1 MMDKHGYVNARL
13 TSFLE
18 KDNSFLTPWSWDP
31 KACENGTSSTKEKE
45 YITFPPGSY
54 FSYGDQI
61 IDRKNEFSFSSKEDP
76 IRDLPHKSRSLKS
89 DILPLSQRT
98 PNFNHNKQQQTHTRC
113 WVRILGLP
121 QEYWRPKILF
131 SIAGGVGVPI
141 CLDERT
147 SDRSSGFGHYAR
159 VLVEIDLSKKLY
171 HQILVQR
178 VGYSFTV
185 NLKFENLPSFCSFC
199 QCIGHTLEECTT
211 RHMISLR
218 NQSSKE
224 LNQ

>member
-1 MMDKHGYVNARL
+1 LIFILFQR
-13 TSFLE
+13 
-18 KDNSFLTPWSWDP
+18 
-31 KACENGTSSTKEKE
+31 
-45 YITFPPGSY
+45 
-54 FSYGDQI
+54 

-76 IRDLPHKSRSLKS
+76 RRDLSHESRSLKA
-89 DILPLSQRT
+89 DILPLSQQT
-98 PNFNHNKQQQTHTRC
+98 PKFNHNKQQQTHTRC

-141 CLDERT
+141 SLDERT
-147 SDRSSGFGHYAR
+147 TNRTFGHYAR

-178 VGYSFTV
+178 EGYSFPV
-185 NLKFENLPSFCSFC
+185 DLKFEKLPSFCSFC

-211 RHMISLR
+211 RHMISLKESVKQR
-218 NQSSKE
+218 SKGSA
-224 LNQ
+224 NC

>member
-54 FSYGDQI
+54 FSYGDEI

-76 IRDLPHKSRSLKS
+76 IRDLPHKS
-89 DILPLSQRT
+89 
-98 PNFNHNKQQQTHTRC
+98 
-113 WVRILGLP
+113 RILGLP

-178 VGYSFTV
+178 VGVYNKAHDFFKEPVKQRVKSV
-185 NLKFENLPSFCSFC
+185 KEVPIVSK
-199 QCIGHTLEECTT
+199 IG
-211 RHMISLR
+211 
-218 NQSSKE
+218 SKV
-224 LNQ
+224 